1 MELSLINKQYKYIIN
16 RWNHELDT
24 KLDSENTLVLCFAS
38 SDISFAQEPLKLLL
52 DAFPKSKVMGC
63 STAGEIFDDSLSE
76 ERFVVQVIK
85 FEKTELKLVAEKIET
100 LEDSYCIGT
109 VLAARLGK
117 PKAVF
122 VLSDGLNVNG
132 SQLTKGL
139 SSIFKDNVP
148 ISGGLAGD
156 DEHFEHTWVIVNNK
170 LEAYY
175 VTALGFYGNE
185 FYSGHGT
192 SGGWTNLGLK
202 RKVTSSKAN
211 VLYELDNQPAL
222 ELYKHYLGE
231 RAKGLPSTGL
241 LFPLGIHQKD
251 EIKVRTILSIDE
263 EKQSITFAGDIPK
276 GSMVTLM
283 KSNFTHLINGAVSA
297 AKNIDFGEKSCN
309 NYCCIAISCVGRKL
323 ILGQR
328 VEDEIE
334 AVLSF
339 FKDKDVMQIG
349 YYSYGEISPLA
360 SGECDLYNQTMT
372 VMCLGEY

>member
-1 MELSLINKQYKYIIN
+1 MITKQYKYIIN
-16 RWNHELDT
+16 RWDNELDA

-38 SDISFAQEPLKLLL
+38 SDIPFAQEPLKLLL
-52 DAFPKSKVMGC
+52 DAFPKSKIMGC

-100 LEDSYCIGT
+100 PEDSYCIGS
-109 VLAARLGK
+109 VLAARLGT
-117 PKAVF
+117 PKAVL

-132 SQLTKGL
+132 SQLTKGIA
-139 SSIFKDNVP
+139 SIFRDKVP
-148 ISGGLAGD
+148 VSGGLAGD
-156 DEHFEHTWVIVNNK
+156 DERFENTWVVVNNELK
-170 LEAYY
+170 SYY
-175 VTALGFYGNE
+175 VTALGFYGDA

-192 SGGWTNLGLK
+192 NGGWTSLGLK
-202 RKVTSSKAN
+202 RNVTSSEAN

-222 ELYKHYLGE
+222 ALYKHYLGE

-241 LFPLGIHQKD
+241 LFPLGIYEED

-263 EKQSITFAGDIPK
+263 EKQSITFAGDIPE
-276 GSMVTLM
+276 GSVVTLM
-283 KSNFTHLINGAVSA
+283 KSSFTYLTEGAINA
-297 AKNIDFGEKSCN
+297 ARGVEFGDRACD

-323 ILGQR
+323 VLGQR

-339 FKDKDVMQIG
+339 FEDKEIMQIG